1 VGVEA
6 TEPDEVVNNSSGRTS
21 GTGESIVELRDIGF
35 RYPGAR
41 RDSLEGA
48 SLTIQ
53 AGAFVAVVGANGS
66 GKTTLC
72 KTINGLVPHFF
83 QGEFEGTATVA
94 GLDMLEA
101 GVAGLA
107 RHVGYVSQ
115 DFDNQLVRATVR
127 DEARF
132 APLNFG
138 LPDWRQRGD
147 EALEA
152 VGITHLADEMV
163 WQLSGGQRHLVA
175 IAASLSLGAEI
186 LIIDEPVAQLDPR
199 AALATYERL
208 SELNNQGRTIIVIE
222 HHTELVAEHC
232 TSVALVVDGAVRWHL
247 PTREALGRVHELS
260 EQSIHPPAVAR
271 MAVDLGVEPPVPI
284 TVDEAARRLSDWI
297 RVAPVAETAS
307 EPPTG
312 AQPIATWQTVSHA
325 YRRVE
330 GGRVAVLE
338 GVDLTVRSG
347 ERVALVGGNGSGK
360 STLMRLLSG
369 HIRPTGGV
377 VTVGGI
383 DTADQRPD
391 QLADLVM
398 LVPQRP
404 EEVFL
409 LDSIRA
415 DALLHP
421 EARRRPDAAEV
432 VDAALRRLDLHD
444 LADRDGRML
453 SGGQQRRAAL
463 AIALSASPRVLLLDE
478 PTASLDVASRLEIV
492 EAVAVASAGVEAVM
506 IATHD
511 MELVARW
518 ATRAV
523 VLSGGVIVDD
533 GTPHEVFDRTM
544 AEQSGVLPPPPVLLS
559 RRLGITPPALTPDA
573 LARRLRPATAEAA
586 S

>member
-1 VGVEA
+1 
-6 TEPDEVVNNSSGRTS
+6 
-21 GTGESIVELRDIGF
+21 
-35 RYPGAR
+35 
-41 RDSLEGA
+41 
-48 SLTIQ
+48 
-53 AGAFVAVVGANGS
+53 
-66 GKTTLC
+66 
-72 KTINGLVPHFF
+72 
-83 QGEFEGTATVA
+83 
-94 GLDMLEA
+94 
-101 GVAGLA
+101 
-107 RHVGYVSQ
+107 
-115 DFDNQLVRATVR
+115 
-127 DEARF
+127 
-132 APLNFG
+132 
-138 LPDWRQRGD
+138 
-147 EALEA
+147 
-152 VGITHLADEMV
+152 
-163 WQLSGGQRHLVA
+163 
-175 IAASLSLGAEI
+175 
-186 LIIDEPVAQLDPR
+186 
-199 AALATYERL
+199 
-208 SELNNQGRTIIVIE
+208 
-222 HHTELVAEHC
+222 
-232 TSVALVVDGAVRWHL
+232 
-247 PTREALGRVHELS
+247 
-260 EQSIHPPAVAR
+260 
-271 MAVDLGVEPPVPI
+271 
-284 TVDEAARRLSDWI
+284 
-297 RVAPVAETAS
+297 
-307 EPPTG
+307 
-312 AQPIATWQTVSHA
+312 
-325 YRRVE
+325 
-330 GGRVAVLE
+330 VAVLE

-377 VTVGGI
+377 VTIAGI
-383 DTADQRPD
+383 DTADRRPD

-432 VDAALRRLDLHD
+432 VDTALRRLDLHD